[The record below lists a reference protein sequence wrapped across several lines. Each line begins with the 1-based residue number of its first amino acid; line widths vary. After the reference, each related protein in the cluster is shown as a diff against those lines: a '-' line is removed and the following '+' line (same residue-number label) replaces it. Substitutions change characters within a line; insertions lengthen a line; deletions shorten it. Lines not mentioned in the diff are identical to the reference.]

1 MSQHKSTTLGTRPI
15 GKLLTSQAV
24 PAAIGIMIISIY
36 MIVDTIFV
44 GRYVNSYGIGALTVV
59 MPITFLIASV
69 GMSIGVGGASIISR
83 ALGADNRQLALH
95 TFGNQVG
102 LTLSL
107 GILIVV
113 AGSFFETEILRLFGG
128 QGKIMPY
135 AREYFRVVLWGVP
148 FLSWAMMA
156 NNVLRAVGLP
166 KVAMMIMIIPAVAN
180 VILDPILII
189 VFDMGMTGA
198 ALATALA
205 YVASASFGAWY
216 LLSGR
221 TELELKR
228 KFLRPNLKITGEMFS
243 IGGVTMARQGTV
255 SLLYLVANRV
265 LLTNGGEMGI
275 AVFGVV
281 SRVMM
286 FANFPVLG
294 VTQGFLPIAG
304 FNYGAEKWVRVK
316 QVIKLAII
324 SGTGIAMV
332 VFAGIMFFPETI
344 SSLFSTEANLIAQA
358 APAMTIVFLATPF
371 ITIQLIGS
379 AYYQAIGKPL
389 PALLLTLTKQGF
401 FLIPLILILPEF
413 YGLDGVWYAFPI
425 ADSLSAVVT
434 VFFLW
439 SAYRKL
445 NQKIAVQ
452 ASQPDPSEPVVPVE
466 PAPTP

>member
-1 MSQHKSTTLGTRPI
+1 MSKQKSTTLGTEPI

-24 PAAIGIMIISIY
+24 PAAIGIMVISIY

-69 GMSIGVGGASIISR
+69 GMAIGVGGASIISR
-83 ALGADNRQLALH
+83 ALGSGNRQLALN

-102 LTLSL
+102 LTLTL
-107 GILIVV
+107 GVLIVV
-113 AGSFFETEILRLFGG
+113 VGSFFETEILTLFGG

-156 NNVLRAVGLP
+156 NNVLRSVGLP

-180 VILDPILII
+180 VILDPIFII
-189 VFDMGMTGA
+189 VLDMGMSGA

-205 YVASASFGAWY
+205 YAASATFGAWY

-221 TELELKR
+221 TELRLKR
-228 KFLRPNLKITGEMFS
+228 KYLRPNLKITGEMFS

-265 LLTNGGEMGI
+265 LLSHGGEMGI

-304 FNYGAEKWVRVK
+304 FNYGAENWLRVK
-316 QVIKLAII
+316 QVIKMAIL
-324 SGTGIAMV
+324 SGTSIAMV
-332 VFAGIMFFPETI
+332 IFAGIMVFPYAI
-344 SSLFSTEANLIAQA
+344 SSLFSTDQNLIQLA
-358 APAMTIVFLATPF
+358 APAMMIVFVATPF

-413 YGLDGVWYAFPI
+413 YGLNGVWYAFPI
-425 ADSLSAVVT
+425 ADALSALVT
-434 VFFLW
+434 VVFLW
-439 SAYRKL
+439 SAYGNL
-445 NQKIAVQ
+445 NKKIARLEKV
-452 ASQPDPSEPVVPVE
+452 SEPVSPVLTKE
-466 PAPTP
+466 PEPIL